1 MQNVAEPSDSPP
13 DHRGEESLGGGSM
26 MDRAL
31 DELLDARFSDDGD
44 SEESEDEDEDED
56 EGEGEV
62 N

>member
-31 DELLDARFSDDGD
+31 DELLDARFSDDGESETD
-44 SEESEDEDEDED
+44 TEESEDEDEDE
-56 EGEGEV
+56 GEV